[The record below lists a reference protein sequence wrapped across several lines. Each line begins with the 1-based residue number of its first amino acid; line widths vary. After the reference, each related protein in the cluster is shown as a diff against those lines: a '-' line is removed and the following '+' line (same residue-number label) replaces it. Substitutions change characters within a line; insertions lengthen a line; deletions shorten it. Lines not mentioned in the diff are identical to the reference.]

1 VLKQGEQLTLY
12 GFRTSCKQNIL
23 IVAVG
28 TFTLWFALGSSRCAC
43 ASEAAM
49 RGPNVHSGQPLP
61 TQEISASCF
70 AIAFLE
76 SIKLYQ
82 KWISPIGGERCGFR
96 PSCSRYGY
104 ASIMTQGPIVGLL
117 MTGDRLT
124 RCNIWKRPGPD
135 YLLLPNGRL
144 YDPPSNNLLLEK

>member
-1 VLKQGEQLTLY
+1 MKGPQ
-12 GFRTSCKQNIL
+12 
-23 IVAVG
+23 VG
-28 TFTLWFALGSSRCAC
+28 SRPPSSIQ
-43 ASEAAM
+43 E
-49 RGPNVHSGQPLP
+49 LP
-61 TQEISASCF
+61 TSSVGIV
-70 AIAFLE
+70 FLE
-76 SIKLYQ
+76 SIRFYQ

-104 ASIMTQGPIVGLL
+104 AAIQTWGPLVGLM

-144 YDPPSNNLLLEK
+144 YDPPSNNLLFER